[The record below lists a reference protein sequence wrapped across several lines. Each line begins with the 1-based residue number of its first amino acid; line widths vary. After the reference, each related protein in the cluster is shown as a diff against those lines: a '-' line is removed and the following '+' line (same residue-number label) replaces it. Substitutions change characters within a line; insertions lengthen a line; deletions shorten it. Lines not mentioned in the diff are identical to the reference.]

1 MDTVLDD
8 TPDSPA
14 RRRRFG
20 ALGWLLVLGVVA
32 AAAIGGWRLW
42 QAGRE
47 ALEPGPDL
55 SPEALDAR
63 LFEAEQ
69 TLTTLRRT
77 QQGMD
82 QRVADAQARAGLLRE
97 EVLGVGQRAALLEDS
112 LRELS
117 AQASEGSE
125 ALRLDEVELLL
136 SLAQARLQVAG
147 DLAGA
152 IRATALAHEALAPL
166 TSPAWINLR
175 QTVAEE
181 LAALQAL
188 PADPRSRAAG
198 ELDALQSA
206 LPTLASRAPGADV
219 PVDASAPRWRRLLD
233 GLVQVRPSSGQDLI
247 APADR
252 AAGEAALGLELALA
266 RTALERRDET
276 AFRHGLTRID
286 QWLVRLYAEDD
297 ALRTERERLAM
308 LSRLGLVP
316 ALPVQGSG
324 LQQLRELRR
333 GRGPR

>member
-8 TPDSPA
+8 TSVSPA
-14 RRRRFG
+14 PRRRFG

-47 ALEPGPDL
+47 AMQAGPDL
-55 SPEALDAR
+55 SPEALEAR
-63 LFEAEQ
+63 LFDAEQ
-69 TLTTLRRT
+69 ALTTLRRT

-97 EVLGVGQRAALLEDS
+97 EVLGVGQRAAILEDS

-117 AQASEGSE
+117 AQASEGRD

-147 DLAGA
+147 DLPGA

-198 ELDALQSA
+198 ELDALQAA
-206 LPTLASRAPGADV
+206 LPSLASRAPGAEV
-219 PVDASAPRWRRLLD
+219 PVDPSAPRWRQLLD

-252 AAGEAALGLELALA
+252 TAGEAALGLELALA

-276 AFRHGLTRID
+276 AFRNGLTRID
-286 QWLVRLYAEDD
+286 QWLVRLYAEDA
-297 ALRTERERLAM
+297 ALRTERERLAT

-316 ALPVQGSG
+316 TLPVQGSG